1 MCNFLFFL
9 WTKCSLP
16 LRKNG
21 KDLEN
26 YLPMGVLLGWECCP
40 FWIARD
46 WILRKY
52 WALIRSG
59 KGMLIVMALWN
70 FRLKKRKIDKEVS
83 RKHSSKSELC
93 FLILLCLKMSLEK
106 AYDSLLSKLKCQS
119 WPKCTFS
126 KDLFF
131 HRHFNWYNI
140 VCK

>member
-93 FLILLCLKMSLEK
+93 FLILLCLKMSLKK
-106 AYDSLLSKLKCQS
+106 ACMRKIWNISGQFQIKIFPLSNTKIFQTSCL
-119 WPKCTFS
+119 
-126 KDLFF
+126 
-131 HRHFNWYNI
+131 
-140 VCK
+140 